1 MKMDELREIIN
12 HSDMVLIGIG
22 REMSVLKNYI
32 PDMLIQVNEDR
43 EENDTIMQ
51 YFQALYCNNEDRIL
65 DKSYQNLFNLVRDKN
80 YFIVTTNMDDKIWD
94 TDFDKTRIVAPCGG
108 FRYMQC
114 ENNCNHELYDSD
126 QFLKNA
132 EEFRR
137 IYSDDLFLKEFKTPK
152 CPKCGS
158 NLVFC
163 NKNVKNYNEKIYLS
177 QWEVY
182 TAWMQKTL
190 NKKVCILELGEG
202 LKYPT
207 VIRWPFEKIAFLNQ
221 KAVLIRIHSKLYQLT
236 EELKERAYSIP
247 SDPIAFLK
255 NE

>member
-1 MKMDELREIIN
+1 MKMDELTEIIN

-22 REMSVLKNYI
+22 REMSVLKNYT
-32 PDMLIQVNEDR
+32 PAMLTRTNEDR
-43 EENDTIMQ
+43 EDHDTIMQ
-51 YFQALYCNNEDRIL
+51 YFQALYCNNENAIL
-65 DKSYQNLFNLVRDKN
+65 DRSYQNLFNLVRDKN
-80 YFIVTTNMDDKIWD
+80 YFIVTTNIDDRIWN
-94 TDFDKTRIVAPCGG
+94 TDFDSTRIVAPCGG

-114 ENNCNHELYDSD
+114 ENNCNHELYDSS
-126 QFLKNA
+126 QFLMNA
-132 EEFRR
+132 EEFRG
-137 IYSDDLFLKEFKTPK
+137 IHSDDLFIKEFKTLK
-152 CPKCGS
+152 CPQCGS

-163 NKNVKNYNEKIYLS
+163 NKNAKNYNEKIYLS

-207 VIRWPFEKIAFLNQ
+207 VIRWPFEKIAYLNQ

-236 EELKERAYSIP
+236 EELKERAYSIS

>member
-1 MKMDELREIIN
+1 MKMDELTEIIN

-22 REMSVLKNYI
+22 REMSVLKNYT
-32 PDMLIQVNEDR
+32 PAMLTRTNEDR
-43 EENDTIMQ
+43 EDHDTIMQ
-51 YFQALYCNNEDRIL
+51 YFQALYCNNENAIL
-65 DKSYQNLFNLVRDKN
+65 DRSYQNLFNLVRDKN
-80 YFIVTTNMDDKIWD
+80 YFIVTTNIDDRIWN
-94 TDFDKTRIVAPCGG
+94 TDFDSTRIVAPCGG

-114 ENNCNHELYDSD
+114 ENNCNHELYDSS
-126 QFLKNA
+126 QFLMNA
-132 EEFRR
+132 EEFRG
-137 IYSDDLFLKEFKTPK
+137 IHSDDLFIKEFKTLK
-152 CPKCGS
+152 CPQCGL

-163 NKNVKNYNEKIYLS
+163 NKNAKNYNEKIYLS

-207 VIRWPFEKIAFLNQ
+207 VIRWPFEKIAYLNQ

-236 EELKERAYSIP
+236 EELKERAYSIS
-247 SDPIAFLK
+247 SDPITFLQ

>member
-1 MKMDELREIIN
+1 MKMDELTEIIN

-22 REMSVLKNYI
+22 REMSVLKNYT
-32 PDMLIQVNEDR
+32 PAMLTRTNEDR
-43 EENDTIMQ
+43 EDHDTIMQ
-51 YFQALYCNNEDRIL
+51 YFQALYCNNENAIL
-65 DKSYQNLFNLVRDKN
+65 DRSYQNLFNLVRDKN
-80 YFIVTTNMDDKIWD
+80 YFIVTTNIDDRIWN
-94 TDFDKTRIVAPCGG
+94 TDFDSTRIVAPCGG

-114 ENNCNHELYDSD
+114 ENNCNHELYDSS
-126 QFLKNA
+126 QFLMNA
-132 EEFRR
+132 EEFRG
-137 IYSDDLFLKEFKTPK
+137 IHSDDLFIKEFKTLK
-152 CPKCGS
+152 CPQCGS

-163 NKNVKNYNEKIYLS
+163 NKNAKNYNEKIYLS

-207 VIRWPFEKIAFLNQ
+207 VIRWPFEKIAYLNQ

-236 EELKERAYSIP
+236 EELKERAYSIS
-247 SDPIAFLK
+247 SDPITFLQ